1 MAQKCMDD
9 CEHSL
14 AVLSDDIGAKVNQ
27 YISRLQEC
35 SHTHWNISG
44 SVIKKNISRICQDQV
59 RLQEVCR
66 GIESLMQENDPFS
79 FIEVRVMMQL
89 CRPSL
94 VSGQQGPTR
103 YTKLL
108 VTSSRCKVQD
118 AWEPWLTP
126 QVPLPV
132 FFHIVRLHSSVQLQS
147 GCLEQRKRK
156 RQDE

>member
-1 MAQKCMDD
+1 MDD

-79 FIEVRVMMQL
+79 FIEVSRSYDAAYSFQASRDKLDTAV
-89 CRPSL
+89 
-94 VSGQQGPTR
+94 GQKAFGH
-103 YTKLL
+103 LN
-108 VTSSRCKVQD
+108 
-118 AWEPWLTP
+118 
-126 QVPLPV
+126 
-132 FFHIVRLHSSVQLQS
+132 
-147 GCLEQRKRK
+147 
-156 RQDE
+156 